1 MVIGTAKNH
10 RRRLSLKSI
19 QFFSGYLKKKLVIV
33 EKNKCVKNNDQTKNW
48 NFWHKNVWVYSR
60 IECCVFKFFKN
71 VCFRQGQKKTQIQIV
86 KF

>member
-33 EKNKCVKNNDQTKNW
+33 EKKSVSRTMTKPRTGISGTKMSG
-48 NFWHKNVWVYSR
+48 F
-60 IECCVFKFFKN
+60 ILE
-71 VCFRQGQKKTQIQIV
+71 
-86 KF
+86 